1 MSIPDET
8 HISINFGPP
17 GWRPPPPRK
26 KLSVQERR
34 EDTNRWID
42 KAEREIALIRQGIG
56 KWPESTVDAR
66 IEGLCYMGGF
76 SLDLDLPEVTSGNHE
91 DRLEYVEQRLKIY
104 REEVN
109 ETAGICAVSFAE
121 AVKPELVR
129 VNVEKPIKTR
139 RIFVW
144 VAAFGSGAAG
154 WYLTLAAAGVLPRM
168 GSWVTDYV
176 LLTGAVVAWFFCITP
191 IGRDMDVV
199 VSKLVSRGPY
209 LRCDVVRENEERIAK
224 WLMVP
229 FVIWW
234 LPILLAFAGGLVK
247 D

>member
-8 HISINFGPP
+8 HISISFGPP
-17 GWRPPPPRK
+17 GWRPPDFCK

-34 EDTNRWID
+34 ENANRDMDTT
-42 KAEREIALIRQGIG
+42 EREIALIRQGIG
-56 KWPESTVDAR
+56 KWPDSTVDER
-66 IEGLCYMGGF
+66 IERLLSTWGIILNF
-76 SLDLDLPEVTSGNHE
+76 DVPAVTSGTRE
-91 DRLEYVEQRLKIY
+91 DRLAYLEQRLKRH

-109 ETAGICAVSFAE
+109 ETVGRCAASPTW
-121 AVKPELVR
+121 AVKPETVR
-129 VNVEKPIKTR
+129 LDEESAIAKR
-139 RIFVW
+139 RVYAW
-144 VAAFGSGAAG
+144 AAAVGSGAAG
-154 WYLTLAAAGVLPRM
+154 WYLTLASAGVMPRM
-168 GSWVTDYV
+168 GSWVADYV

-199 VSKLVSRGPY
+199 VSKLASRDPY
-209 LRCDVVRENEERIAK
+209 LRCDLVRENEKRIAK

-234 LPILLAFAGGLVK
+234 LPILLAFAGGVVR